1 MTDKK
6 PTTFRAYQQ
15 AILDRIEKS
24 AFAPFSEMK
33 FHPGGIVE
41 FPKRSAEDLKGTSYR
56 QTHPWLID
64 YDLRDTSMVDN
75 MYPEI
80 VDPPWGRPKTSIT
93 IINTHRPRTP
103 RTDDM
108 IQMLA
113 DLEANGHGRKRL
125 RFMVIDEISE
135 VLQRKQERFE
145 DMLRV
150 MALRHGG

>member
-6 PTTFRAYQQ
+6 PKTFHAYQQ
-15 AILDRIEKS
+15 ALLDALAMS
-24 AFAPFSEMK
+24 AFAPFAEMK

-41 FPKRSAEDLKGTSYR
+41 FPKRSDEDLKGTSYR
-56 QTHPWLID
+56 QPHPWLID
-64 YDLRDTSMVDN
+64 YDLRDTSMD
-75 MYPEI
+75 PKI
-80 VDPPWGRPKTSIT
+80 VDPPWGRPKTST
-93 IINTHRPRTP
+93 TFINTHRPHTP

-113 DLEANGHGRKRL
+113 DLEAHGHGRKRL
-125 RFMVIDEISE
+125 RFMIIDEMSE
-135 VLQRKQERFE
+135 ILQRKQERFE